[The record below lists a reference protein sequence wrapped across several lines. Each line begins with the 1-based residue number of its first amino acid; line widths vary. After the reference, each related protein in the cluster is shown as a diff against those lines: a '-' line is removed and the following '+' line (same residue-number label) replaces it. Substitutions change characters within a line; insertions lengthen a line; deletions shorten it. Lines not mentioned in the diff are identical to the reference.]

1 MNFPSIYGIMV
12 INGHYCLLMVMNDM
26 IFNGYSWLLKVM
38 NGYIYMDVN
47 MVNILHMLHPII
59 NHPADQPFGCCFTG
73 PAMSIGDIDSH
84 MLHVWNIYFHKR
96 TIFGAI
102 VGSLK

>member
-38 NGYIYMDVN
+38 NGYIYIYIYGCIYMDVN

-59 NHPADQPFGCCFTG
+59 DHPADQPFGCCAKQAQLAVNWGYRF
-73 PAMSIGDIDSH
+73 PHAPCMEYLLS
-84 MLHVWNIYFHKR
+84 
-96 TIFGAI
+96 
-102 VGSLK
+102 